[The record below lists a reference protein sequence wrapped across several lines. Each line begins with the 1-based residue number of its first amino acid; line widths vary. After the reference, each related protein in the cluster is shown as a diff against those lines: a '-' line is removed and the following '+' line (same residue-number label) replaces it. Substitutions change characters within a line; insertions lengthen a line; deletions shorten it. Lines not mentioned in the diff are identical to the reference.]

1 MVKRKRKYDEFS
13 EMVTNI
19 IEVLGEERLLEHLI
33 ENMSVEAR
41 AELIE
46 ELHRPRRSEE
56 EEIESIKEYVEGKIQ
71 KVASDWSERDEKELR
86 LQIITHIASHP
97 NG

>member
-1 MVKRKRKYDEFS
+1 MPREKHKYDEFS
-13 EMVTNI
+13 EMVTNM

-33 ENMSVEAR
+33 ENMDDEAR
-41 AELIE
+41 ADLIE
-46 ELHRPRRSEE
+46 ELHSTRRSEE